1 MHVLS
6 VRLRVIVILFI
17 EREEPH
23 PDKMMEVIPS
33 WSSQISAGL
42 PSSILYPF
50 HFEDTGI
57 SAACF
62 VTEDS
67 EELNLF

>member
-1 MHVLS
+1 MEQPDQC
-6 VRLRVIVILFI
+6 RFT
-17 EREEPH
+17 EFH
-23 PDKMMEVIPS
+23 PV
-33 WSSQISAGL
+33 
-42 PSSILYPF
+42 PF

-67 EELNLF
+67 EELNLFQ